1 MVLRLGYLGE
11 LGQYGAE
18 IVISG
23 RTRAIWHRGCDI
35 WAN

>member
-18 IVISG
+18 AGISG
-23 RTRAIWHRGCDI
+23 RTRAIWC
-35 WAN
+35 

>member
-18 IVISG
+18 VG
-23 RTRAIWHRGCDI
+23 TYRRTRAIWC
-35 WAN
+35 